1 MIEKE
6 IENLTRDELLDSN
19 FIPSIF
25 SNYEDDGERN
35 EILKEVLIVARKN
48 RVLKKV
54 KSNLDEY
61 EHEMML
67 SQIDD
72 DALVYVKISGKKQD
86 DTTIENYVQSILNID
101 EIKTHI
107 LFNEFTG
114 KLFRGNYTCTNFCY
128 RFWSWCLF
136 NLENLRT

>member
-54 KSNLDEY
+54 KSNLDE
-61 EHEMML
+61 
-67 SQIDD
+67 
-72 DALVYVKISGKKQD
+72 
-86 DTTIENYVQSILNID
+86 
-101 EIKTHI
+101 
-107 LFNEFTG
+107 
-114 KLFRGNYTCTNFCY
+114 
-128 RFWSWCLF
+128 
-136 NLENLRT
+136 

>member
-25 SNYEDDGERN
+25 NNYEDDGERN

-72 DALVYVKISGKKQD
+72 DALVYVKISGKKA
-86 DTTIENYVQSILNID
+86 
-101 EIKTHI
+101 
-107 LFNEFTG
+107 
-114 KLFRGNYTCTNFCY
+114 R
-128 RFWSWCLF
+128 
-136 NLENLRT
+136 